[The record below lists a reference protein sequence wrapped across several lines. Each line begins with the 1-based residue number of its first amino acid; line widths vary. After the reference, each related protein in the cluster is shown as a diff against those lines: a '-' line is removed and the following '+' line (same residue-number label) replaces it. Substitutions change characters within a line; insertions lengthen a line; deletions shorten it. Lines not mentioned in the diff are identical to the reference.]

1 MTIRGINVLHVYIV
15 SAVVDKITWRTVN
28 LNIFTSV
35 YPTRSGSQSGPFLV
49 IGLANFIHQY
59 LMLRRAVVDA
69 PEWADELGDSAAV
82 LYKTECIFEHGEKKT
97 VILLPPLYFDDCRPT
112 SARVNI
118 SRNNQHNVMVFAVI
132 TVNVSSCRTK
142 RNTNLPISKSYWL
155 GQGRLLFF
163 FFFGLL
169 MVPLSIRTFGKRIV
183 QSERQE
189 GINCM

>member
-35 YPTRSGSQSGPFLV
+35 HPTRSGSQSGPFLV

-82 LYKTECIFEHGEKKT
+82 LYKTECIFEHGEKKKRWSFCHLCTSTT
-97 VILLPPLYFDDCRPT
+97 VAQPALV
-112 SARVNI
+112 SI
-118 SRNNQHNVMVFAVI
+118 SRETTSTTLWYLPSSQSTSVAVEPRETLTYQYLNHIGLVRDGCCVFF
-132 TVNVSSCRTK
+132 C
-142 RNTNLPISKSYWL
+142 
-155 GQGRLLFF
+155 
-163 FFFGLL
+163 GLL

-183 QSERQE
+183 HSERQE
-189 GINCM
+189 GVNCM